1 MRKCKLNESL
11 LCHADQ
17 LNLSHSVF
25 VCAETGN
32 LCCKESNLCR
42 NVLAGFQCVQVY
54 SRRRVLYCQVCSIQF
69 VKVVYSVSFTFD
81 SFLVDF
87 FSSHKYCIEM
97 YDIRCLFI
105 VCFSLLFS
113 ILVAV
118 GLKIKI

>member
-1 MRKCKLNESL
+1 MAGISVLYILFSVAVNWKALLRKCKLNESL

-32 LCCKESNLCR
+32 LCCKQSNLCQ

-54 SRRRVLYCQVCSIQF
+54 SRRRVLYCQVCSVQF

-87 FSSHKYCIEM
+87 FFLSQVLY
-97 YDIRCLFI
+97 
-105 VCFSLLFS
+105 
-113 ILVAV
+113 
-118 GLKIKI
+118 